1 MANEYTSYDIVG
13 AKEDVSDIITDITPT
28 DTPFLSMIKSEKAN
42 ARVIEWQEDSLP
54 NAKDNKQVEGAS
66 FTNVARTATTMRTNN
81 TQILSDVFSVS
92 ATNDAISAY
101 GRAKET
107 SYQLARAL
115 KSIKRDLEFAY
126 VGQDNAKVTGSSSVA
141 REMDSI
147 IPQISTSVDAGSN
160 ATDALTEAKLLDLG
174 EDCYDN
180 GSDPTVFMIK
190 PADAT
195 IVSNFTA
202 ASGRQREINDGNR
215 TLVNAID
222 LYVSPFGE
230 YKVVLNRHQKTT
242 HAFLLDP
249 SMFRSVVLR
258 PFTRTLLAKDA
269 DADRHAIVGEY
280 SLKHM
285 SYSDSG
291 MITGLS

>member
-1 MANEYTSYDIVG
+1 MANEFLTYDQVG
-13 AKEDVSDIITDITPT
+13 KAEDVSSIITTITPS
-28 DTPFLSMIKSEKAN
+28 DTPFTSMIKSEKVN
-42 ARVIEWQEDSLP
+42 ARTFEWMEDALP
-54 NAKDNKQVEGAS
+54 NAADNKAVEGAA
-66 FTNVARTATTMRTNN
+66 FTNVARTATTLRSNN
-81 TQILSDVFSVS
+81 TQILTDVFEVS
-92 ATNDAISAY
+92 STADSIRLH

-107 SYQLARAL
+107 AYQLAKAL

-126 VGQDNAKVTGSSSVA
+126 VGQDNSKVTGSSSVA

-147 IPQISTSVDAGSN
+147 IPQITTDVDAGSN

-180 GSDPTVFMIK
+180 GSDVSVFMIK
-190 PADAT
+190 PADST

-202 ASGRQREINDGNR
+202 ASGRSREINDGNK

-230 YKVVLNRHQKTT
+230 YRVILNRHQKTT

-249 SMFRSVVLR
+249 SMFRSCVLP
-258 PFTRTLLAKDA
+258 PFSRTLLAKDS
-269 DADRHAIVGEY
+269 DGDRHAIVGEY

-285 SYSDSG
+285 SYADSG
-291 MITGLS
+291 MISGLS

>member
-1 MANEYTSYDIVG
+1 MATYTSYNQVG
-13 AKEDVSDIITDITPT
+13 KAEDVSDIISDISPT
-28 DTPFLSMIKSEKAN
+28 DTPLYSTIRSEKVS
-42 ARVIEWQEDSLP
+42 ARVFEWQEDALP
-54 NAKDNKQVEGAS
+54 NAKDNKQVEGAA

-81 TQILSDVFSVS
+81 TQILSDVFEVS
-92 ATNDAISAY
+92 ATADSIALH

-107 SYQLARAL
+107 SYQLAKAL

-126 VGQDNAKVTGSSSVA
+126 VGQDNSKVTGSSSVA

-160 ATDALTEAKLLDLG
+160 ATDPLTESKLLELG

-180 GSDPTVFMIK
+180 GSDPSVFMIAPK
-190 PADAT
+190 DAQ
-195 IVSNFTA
+195 IVSGFTG
-202 ASGRQREINDGNR
+202 ASGRYRNINDGNT
-215 TLVNAID
+215 TLVNSID
-222 LYVSPFGE
+222 LYISPYGE
-230 YKVVLNRHQKTT
+230 YRVVLNRHQKST

-249 SMFRSVVLR
+249 SMFRSCVLR
-258 PFTRTLLAKDA
+258 PFTRTLLAKDS
-269 DADRHAIVGEY
+269 DSDRHAIVGEY

>member
-1 MANEYTSYDIVG
+1 MANEFLTYDQVG
-13 AKEDVSDIITDITPT
+13 KAEDVSSIITTITPS
-28 DTPFLSMIKSEKAN
+28 DTPFTSMIKSEKVN
-42 ARVIEWQEDSLP
+42 ARTFEWMEDALP
-54 NAKDNKQVEGAS
+54 NAADNKAVEGAA
-66 FTNVARTATTMRTNN
+66 FTNVARTATTLRSNN
-81 TQILSDVFSVS
+81 TQILTDVFEVS
-92 ATNDAISAY
+92 STADSIRLH

-107 SYQLARAL
+107 AYQLAKAL

-126 VGQDNAKVTGSSSVA
+126 VGQDNSKVTGSSSVA

-147 IPQISTSVDAGSN
+147 IPQITTDVDAGSN

-180 GSDPTVFMIK
+180 GSDVSVFMIK
-190 PADAT
+190 PADST

-202 ASGRQREINDGNR
+202 ASGRSREINDGNK

-230 YKVVLNRHQKTT
+230 YRVILNRHQKTT

-249 SMFRSVVLR
+249 SMFRSCVLR
-258 PFTRTLLAKDA
+258 PFSRTLLAKDS
-269 DADRHAIVGEY
+269 DGDRHAIVGEY

-285 SYSDSG
+285 SYADSG
-291 MITGLS
+291 MISGLS

>member
-1 MANEYTSYDIVG
+1 
-13 AKEDVSDIITDITPT
+13 
-28 DTPFLSMIKSEKAN
+28 MIKSEKVN
-42 ARVIEWQEDSLP
+42 ARVFEWMEDALP
-54 NAKDNKQVEGAS
+54 NAKDNKGLEGQTFS
-66 FTNVARTATTMRTNN
+66 TTARTPTTMRTNN
-81 TQILSDVFSVS
+81 TQILSDVFEVS
-92 ATNDAISAY
+92 ATADAVATY

-107 SYQLARAL
+107 SYQLAKSL
-115 KSIKRDLEFAY
+115 KSIKRDLEWAF

-160 ATDALTEAKLLDLG
+160 ATDALTEAKLLDLA
-174 EDCYDN
+174 EDCYNN

-202 ASGRQREINDGNR
+202 ASGRQREINDGNK

-230 YKVVLNRHQKTT
+230 YKVILNRHQKST

-249 SMFRSVVLR
+249 TMFRSCVLR
-258 PFTRTLLAKDA
+258 PFTRELLAKNA
-269 DADRHAIVGEY
+269 DADRHAVVGEY